1 MDFAGIGNFVGPDEL
16 SQQMGQTNLDS
27 KMEQYMNTPQAQQN
41 WTSEMGNIP
50 SEGMTPPPPPPQQQ
64 QQQTGDFDIM
74 KMLFGI

>member
-1 MDFAGIGNFVGPDEL
+1 
-16 SQQMGQTNLDS
+16 
-27 KMEQYMNTPQAQQN
+27 
-41 WTSEMGNIP
+41 MGNIP